1 MKKHVLLAAALCM
14 TAVMATACGSKHT
27 QTQETA
33 AETQTGD
40 TTAESESGKILV
52 AYYSASGTTKRV
64 ATAIADATGADLYEI
79 TPVEPYTS
87 DDLNWTNSSSRVS
100 REHDDE
106 SLRDIALTEITPTDW
121 DSYDTVLIG
130 A

>member
-64 ATAIADATGADLYEI
+64 ATAIADAADW
-79 TPVEPYTS
+79 VAS
-87 DDLNWTNSSSRVS
+87 LNLN
-100 REHDDE
+100 E
-106 SLRDIALTEITPTDW
+106 
-121 DSYDTVLIG
+121 
-130 A
+130 

>member
-52 AYYSASGTTKRV
+52 VY
-64 ATAIADATGADLYEI
+64 
-79 TPVEPYTS
+79 
-87 DDLNWTNSSSRVS
+87 
-100 REHDDE
+100 
-106 SLRDIALTEITPTDW
+106 
-121 DSYDTVLIG
+121 
-130 A
+130 

>member
-52 AYYSASGTTKRV
+52 VYLFCKRYHK
-64 ATAIADATGADLYEI
+64 ARG
-79 TPVEPYTS
+79 
-87 DDLNWTNSSSRVS
+87 NSHCRCHRSRSV
-100 REHDDE
+100 
-106 SLRDIALTEITPTDW
+106 
-121 DSYDTVLIG
+121 
-130 A
+130 